1 MNEILQSMTDVYEM
15 SHLYRHFIICFV
27 LFLITAGFCILD
39 LISGVRTA
47 KARHQ
52 KLHSHRYRKTIEK
65 MTWYWTFQLLGFL
78 FGLIGTVF
86 DWYDWPY
93 ISIIIALAIGLIEGK
108 SMLEHAKRRK
118 CNAAKIP
125 ETIHEIV
132 DWVGEDEAKKVLTAL
147 FNKKG
152 LIADE

>member
-1 MNEILQSMTDVYEM
+1 
-15 SHLYRHFIICFV
+15 
-27 LFLITAGFCILD
+27 
-39 LISGVRTA
+39 
-47 KARHQ
+47 
-52 KLHSHRYRKTIEK
+52 